1 MHRSRLVVAVVA
13 TAALSLLAVACG
25 GDSESGGGSGSGSG
39 GTELTGSI
47 FATGSSTVEP
57 ITALAG
63 ESFNGEN
70 PGVDITV
77 EGPGTGDG
85 FKKFCAGEAD
95 IANASRKI
103 KDEEAGLCQAA
114 GVEYVELA
122 IASDA
127 LTVVTNVDN
136 TAVTCLKLEDLY
148 GLVGPES
155 DNVAKWSDASQFGAT
170 TQLPDAELK
179 IFAPGQESGTYDS
192 FVELALSKITEERVG
207 EDPPK
212 ETRTYGGLADDN
224 EIVRGIQSSPTSFG
238 WVGFAF
244 AEQAEVREIEVDGGE
259 GCVAPSAE
267 TVADG
272 SYPLSRTL
280 YIYVNK
286 AKAAASPALQAF
298 VTYYLDNDEQFV
310 SDAGYVPLPTEQLE
324 ASKATW
330 AAVVSGGAP
339 AETTTTAAG

>member
-13 TAALSLLAVACG
+13 TAALSLLAAACG
-25 GDSESGGGSGSGSG
+25 GDSESGGGSASTGAD
-39 GTELTGSI
+39 LTGAV

-63 ESFNGEN
+63 ESFNAEN

-103 KDEEAGLCQAA
+103 KDEEVQLCKDA

-122 IASDA
+122 VASDA

-136 TAVTCLKLEDLY
+136 TAVSCLKLEDLY

-155 DNVAKWSDASQFGAT
+155 DGVATWSQASQFGAT
-170 TQLPDAELK
+170 SQLPDAELK

-192 FVELALSKITEERVG
+192 FVELALSKITEERLG

-212 ETRTYGGLADDN
+212 ETRTFGGLADDN
-224 EIVRGIQSSPTSFG
+224 EIIRGIQSSPTSFG

-280 YIYVNK
+280 YIYVNT

-310 SDAGYVPLPTEQLE
+310 TEAGYVALPADQLE
-324 ASKATW
+324 ASKAAWT
-330 AAVVSGGAP
+330 AVVGGGSS

>member
-1 MHRSRLVVAVVA
+1 MHRSRLVAAVVA
-13 TAALSLLAVACG
+13 TAALSLVAVACG
-25 GDSESGGGSGSGSG
+25 GDSESGSGSGSADAD
-39 GTELTGSI
+39 LTGAI

-63 ESFNGEN
+63 ESFNADN

-95 IANASRKI
+95 IADASRKI
-103 KDEEAGLCQAA
+103 KDEEVQLCKDA

-122 IASDA
+122 VASDA
-127 LTVVTNVDN
+127 LTVVTNAEN
-136 TAVTCLKLEDLY
+136 TAVACLKLEDLY

-155 DNVAKWSDASQFGAT
+155 DSVAKWSDAAQFGAT
-170 TQLPDAELK
+170 TPLPDAELK

-192 FVELALSKITEERVG
+192 FVELALEGITEERLG

-212 ETRTYGGLADDN
+212 ATRTFGGLADDN
-224 EIVRGIQSSPTSFG
+224 EIIRGIQSSPTSFG

-244 AEQAEVREIEVDGGE
+244 AEQSDVGAIAIDAGE
-259 GCVAPSAE
+259 GCVSPTAE

-272 SYPLSRTL
+272 TYPLSRTL
-280 YIYVNK
+280 YIYVNT
-286 AKAAASPALQAF
+286 AKASSSPALQAF
-298 VTYYLDNDEQFV
+298 VTYYLDNAEQF
-310 SDAGYVPLPTEQLE
+310 STEAGYVALPADQLE
-324 ASKATW
+324 ASQAAWT
-330 AAVVSGGAP
+330 AAVDGGSA
-339 AETTTTAAG
+339 AETTATAAG

>member
-1 MHRSRLVVAVVA
+1 MHRSRLVAAVMVTA
-13 TAALSLLAVACG
+13 TLSLFAAACSS
-25 GDSESGGGSGSGSG
+25 DSESGNGSGSTD
-39 GTELTGSI
+39 TELSGAI

-57 ITALAG
+57 ITALVG
-63 ESFNGEN
+63 ESFNAEN

-95 IANASRKI
+95 IADASRKI
-103 KDEEAGLCQAA
+103 KDEEVELCKSA

-122 IASDA
+122 VASDA
-127 LTVVTNVDN
+127 LTVVTNSAN
-136 TAVTCLKLEDLY
+136 TAVACLKLEDLY

-155 DNVAKWSDASQFGAT
+155 DGVAKWSDAAQFGAT
-170 TQLPDAELK
+170 TPLPDAELK

-192 FVELALSKITEERVG
+192 FVELALSKITEERLG

-212 ETRTYGGLADDN
+212 ETRTFGGLADDN
-224 EIVRGIQSSPTSFG
+224 EIIRGIQSSPTSFG

-244 AEQAEVREIEVDGGE
+244 AEQSDVGEIQVDGGE
-259 GCVAPSAE
+259 GCVAPTPE

-280 YIYVNK
+280 YIYVNQ
-286 AKAAASPALQAF
+286 AKATASPALQAF
-298 VTYYLDNDEQFV
+298 VTYYLENAEQF
-310 SDAGYVPLPTEQLE
+310 STEAGYVALPAEQLAASQAAWSAAIGGE
-324 ASKATW
+324 AS
-330 AAVVSGGAP
+330 
-339 AETTTTAAG
+339 ETTTTAAAG

>member
-1 MHRSRLVVAVVA
+1 MQRSRLVVALVA

-25 GDSESGGGSGSGSG
+25 GDSESGGGSGSESG
-39 GTELTGSI
+39 GGDLTGTI

-57 ITALAG
+57 ITALVG
-63 ESFNGEN
+63 ESFNAEN

-95 IANASRKI
+95 ISDASRKI
-103 KDEEAGLCQAA
+103 KDEEIELCKAA

-122 IASDA
+122 VASDA

-136 TAVTCLKLEDLY
+136 TAVSCLTLEDLY

-155 DNVAKWSDASQFGAT
+155 DSVATWAQASQFGAT
-170 TQLPDAELK
+170 SQLPDAELK

-192 FVELALSKITEERVG
+192 FVELALAKITEERLG

-212 ETRTYGGLADDN
+212 ETRTFGGLADDN
-224 EIVRGIQSSPTSFG
+224 EIIRGIQSSPTSFG

-244 AEQAEVREIEVDGGE
+244 AEQAEVGEIQVDGGE

-267 TVADG
+267 TVSDG
-272 SYPLSRTL
+272 TYPLSRTL
-280 YIYVNK
+280 YIYVNQ
-286 AKAAASPALQAF
+286 AKAQASPALQAF
-298 VTYYLDNDEQFV
+298 VTYYLANADQFV
-310 SDAGYVPLPTEQLE
+310 AEAGYVPLPADQLE
-324 ASKATW
+324 AST
-330 AAVVSGGAP
+330 AAWNAAIGGGSA